1 MENKTEQDGLF
12 SESEYKIALSRIE
25 ILMNKAKRSK
35 EETLELESLFELAEN
50 YEEKHFPF
58 PPCQSG
64 GSY

>member
-1 MENKTEQDGLF
+1 MENRTEQIEIV

-35 EETLELESLFELAEN
+35 EETLELESLFELAES

-58 PPCQSG
+58 PPVSP
-64 GSY
+64 